1 MYYTELTSTL
11 LHTMA
16 TEETAFSFSYL
27 ATFEVLTLIF
37 AYFFSVG
44 AVRKKAVAIETKH
57 LQILSFAT
65 GKLILLLNYF

>member
-16 TEETAFSFSYL
+16 TEETAFSFLYL

-44 AVRKKAVAIETKH
+44 AVRRKAVAIETKH